1 MKHPHFASKQPE
13 TTSASSTTQLR
24 IDAAHDL
31 TQQAGRHLRRV
42 LGPTAGT
49 FTVVCRDDE
58 FYLAGRVKT
67 WYEKQVAQEALR
79 ELAGGRRIH
88 NELLVAG

>member
-1 MKHPHFASKQPE
+1 MDQPHFASAPKSSKQI
-13 TTSASSTTQLR
+13 R
-24 IDAAHDL
+24 IDSAHDL
-31 TQQAGRHLRRV
+31 TEQAGRHLRRV

-58 FYLAGRVKT
+58 FYLAGRVKS

-79 ELAGGRRIH
+79 ELANGRTIH